1 MLLMQY
7 QVNVLGNHIINF
19 STSTRESSTPLILH
33 ILHITVTLGYDV
45 PWRNIHSTLISAAN
59 ATTHVLIDPLP
70 FVWQTNLN
78 LNDFYV
84 SYELNAFT
92 NQPKMMPQIY
102 AQLHENIQDKCNEAG
117 IEILSPHFSA
127 VRDGNQSGI
136 PSDYL
141 PKDYVA
147 PRANIYPFD
156 KLGNAQDANN
166 PTKPSPKL
174 SNDN

>member
-1 MLLMQY
+1 M
-7 QVNVLGNHIINF
+7 
-19 STSTRESSTPLILH
+19 
-33 ILHITVTLGYDV
+33 
-45 PWRNIHSTLISAAN
+45 
-59 ATTHVLIDPLP
+59 
-70 FVWQTNLN
+70 
-78 LNDFYV
+78 

-147 PRANIYPFD
+147 PGFNIYPFD